1 MLLIVVFTVF
11 MIISEEL
18 KMRKKEREHDG
29 SIMIKQWKRQ
39 REERDRRIKEICEN
53 NNKIWNNK

>member
-29 SIMIKQWKRQ
+29 SVMIEQWRRQ